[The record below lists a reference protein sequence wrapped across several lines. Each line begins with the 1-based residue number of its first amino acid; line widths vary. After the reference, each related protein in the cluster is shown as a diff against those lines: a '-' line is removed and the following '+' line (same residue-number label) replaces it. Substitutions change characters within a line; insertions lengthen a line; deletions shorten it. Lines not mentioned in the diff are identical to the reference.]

1 MKRATLFAVLTA
13 FAVVSMTALTLVP
26 GGVKATTLYVGGG
39 GPGNYTEIQSAI
51 DDALPGGII
60 YVYNGTYYENL
71 VIDKAMSLI
80 GEDRNATVVNA
91 GGSGDAVHVS
101 AEWVNITGFAFMNAG
116 VSGFDAGVEL
126 HQARNC
132 RITGNTISFNGFDGG
147 LLRSSSLNV
156 IAKNIIASNG
166 EMGIFLVSS
175 DNNEILNNTLMTNR
189 AGIFLEFSDN
199 NTLSGNDALNSD
211 HGIFLQYSNHS
222 KVIGNNA
229 SRNTNHGITL
239 RYSDNNTVDGNTG
252 SKNGYDGIRVLS
264 SHNNAIAGN
273 TVLRNDVGISLYDS
287 IANTIIDNTASDN
300 EFGLYLWGSTRSYIS
315 SNTMVEDGIYVG
327 GVGLEEWNTH
337 AIDTSNTVNGKPVYY
352 WRNVT
357 GGTVPSGAGQV
368 ILANCTGVVVDNQN
382 LSNGSIGILLGF
394 SSGNTI
400 DSNIVS
406 SNKHRGIYLVSSS
419 NNTVNANTASG
430 NGNGIYLLSSNGNVV
445 TNNTISGNW
454 DSLWGGITVDRS
466 HENIIDKN
474 IVSRNGNGI
483 TLFSS
488 DNNALTGNTI
498 TSNHGTGFMNGIGIF
513 LLSMSNNNTM
523 VRNFVFDNTLGIDV
537 WGSDDNMI
545 YHNDFVHNS
554 DSVDGGL
561 GSNQWDDGY
570 PSGGNY
576 WSDYGGVDF
585 FSGPNQDQPGSDS
598 IGDTP
603 YDVGGGNEDR
613 YPLWFPSMT
622 IPPRPPSLLEAYLSG
637 ETLENVTITWTLSPD
652 DGDGLRSVAGYEV
665 YRNVTYESDG
675 SGYGL
680 IASLP
685 NGTSVYVD
693 NYRGEG
699 YPSNYFYQVCA
710 RDLYSNS
717 SCSSNQAVKFTRPL
731 SQGPSLISIPLIRS
745 NESIETVLQTVKY
758 DRAWYYDS
766 SSREWKWHMKNKEYR
781 RGLWNVNLTIGIC
794 VNVTEDSN
802 LTVAGIVPAQ
812 TTLHL
817 HEGWNLVSFPS
828 FNASYSISDMKAEIG
843 ATRVEGYD
851 LAPPYFLRVL
861 GDAEVLQAGYGY
873 WVEVQAD
880 AVWIVEVS

>member
-13 FAVVSMTALTLVP
+13 FAVMSMTALTFVP
-26 GGVKATTLYVGGG
+26 GGVRATTLYVGGG

-51 DDALPGGII
+51 DGVLPGGTI

-71 VIDKAMSLI
+71 VIGKAMSLI

-91 GGSGDAVHVS
+91 GGFGDAVHVS
-101 AEWVNITGFAFMNAG
+101 AEWVNITGFTLRNSG
-116 VSGFDAGVEL
+116 VSGFDAGIEL
-126 HQARNC
+126 YQARNC
-132 RITGNTISFNGFDGG
+132 HITGNTISSNGFDGI
-147 LLRSSSLNV
+147 LLRSSSFNT
-156 IAKNIIASNG
+156 IASNSIISNS

-175 DNNEILNNTLMTNR
+175 GNNEILNNTLMTNR
-189 AGIFLEFSDN
+189 AGIFLEFSD
-199 NTLSGNDALNSD
+199 GNVLRDNRALNSD

-222 KVIGNNA
+222 KVISNNA
-229 SRNTNHGITL
+229 SRNTNHGIAL
-239 RYSDNNTVDGNTG
+239 RYSDNNTVDGNTA
-252 SKNGYDGIRVLS
+252 SKNGYDGIRVWY
-264 SHNNAIAGN
+264 SHNNAVAGN

-287 IANTIIDNTASDN
+287 VANTIIDNTASDN
-300 EFGLYLWGSTRSYIS
+300 EYGLYLWGSSRSYFS
-315 SNTMVEDGIYVG
+315 NNTMVEDGIYVG

-357 GGTVPSGAGQV
+357 SGTVPPGAGQV
-368 ILANCTGVVVDNQN
+368 IFANCTGVVVDNQN

-498 TSNHGTGFMNGIGIF
+498 TSNYGTGFMNGIGIF

-523 VRNFVFDNTLGIDV
+523 IRNFVFDNTLGIDV

-554 DSVDGGL
+554 DSVDGGP

-576 WSDYGGVDF
+576 WSDYGGVDL
-585 FSGPNQDQPGSDS
+585 FSGPNQDQPGSDG

-613 YPLWFPSMT
+613 YPLWFPSTT

-637 ETLENVTITWTLSPD
+637 ETLENVTIMWTLSPD
-652 DGDGLRSVAGYEV
+652 DGEGLRSVAGYEV
-665 YRNVTYESDG
+665 YRNITYESDG

-685 NGTSVYVD
+685 NGTSVYID

-699 YPSNYFYQVCA
+699 DPSNYLYQVCA
-710 RDLYSNS
+710 RDLYNNS

-731 SQGPSLISIPLIRS
+731 SQGPSLISIPLIPS
-745 NESIETVLQTVKY
+745 NESIETVLQTVQY
-758 DRAWYYDS
+758 DKAWYYDS
-766 SSREWKWHMKNKEYR
+766 SSGEWKWYMTSKGYR
-781 RGLWNVNLTIGIC
+781 RGLFEVNHTTGLWID
-794 VNVTEDSN
+794 VTEDSN

-812 TTLHL
+812 TTIHL
-817 HEGWNLVSFPS
+817 YEGWNLVSFPS
-828 FNASYSISDMKAEIG
+828 FNSSYTVYDLKTDTG
-843 ATRVEGYD
+843 AVRVEGYN
-851 LAPPYFLRVL
+851 LSPPYHLGVL
-861 GDAEVLQAGYGY
+861 EDAEVLLAGEAY
-873 WVEVQAD
+873 WVRVAAD
-880 AVWIVEVS
+880 NTWTVDIV